1 MRPFRAFST
10 DGYLMFSTPA
20 HAQAAASPAG
30 TETFLIQM
38 APLVLLFVIFWFL
51 IIRPQQRK
59 LKAHR
64 NMVDNVKKGDQVVTG
79 GGLVGRVTRVLDSE
93 VEIEL
98 AQGVKVRA
106 LKSTLSTVV
115 TAGTPDAANDARG

>member
-1 MRPFRAFST
+1 
-10 DGYLMFSTPA
+10 MFATPA
-20 HAQAAASPAG
+20 HAQAATATAPGG

-38 APLVLLFVIFWFL
+38 APLALLFVIFWFL
-51 IIRPQQRK
+51 IIRPQQK
-59 LKAHR
+59 KIKTHR

-79 GGLVGRVTRVLDSE
+79 GGLVGRVSRVLDNE

-98 AQGVKVRA
+98 SPGGKVRA

-115 TAGTPDAANDARG
+115 TAGTPDAANDSKG